1 MNVLKYVYSI
11 NFLRFAIMCG
21 TPWARAPEDGTGP
34 RERGPGPQRN
44 ESSGPG
50 PRVSDIEP
58 FLGRG
63 GHTMIIL
70 CHFSHYWTLLG
81 TYFNVDVSE
90 TIYSGF
96 PVKSS
101 YIWACSPS
109 RPSGVTKNFEKNFF
123 AFLDVSDQKEH
134 ILFFSPKNN
143 NLLSTPFIFAFW
155 A

>member
-1 MNVLKYVYSI
+1 
-11 NFLRFAIMCG
+11 MCG

-44 ESSGPG
+44 GSSGPG
-50 PRVSDIEP
+50 PRVFDIEP

-109 RPSGVTKNFEKNFF
+109 RPSGVTKNCEKNFF

-134 ILFFSPKNN
+134 ISFFPKKIIFYYPPGPGVS
-143 NLLSTPFIFAFW
+143 LRGPGPGSTAHMYNTVYFE
-155 A
+155 

>member
-1 MNVLKYVYSI
+1 
-11 NFLRFAIMCG
+11 
-21 TPWARAPEDGTGP
+21 
-34 RERGPGPQRN
+34 
-44 ESSGPG
+44 
-50 PRVSDIEP
+50 
-58 FLGRG
+58 
-63 GHTMIIL
+63 MIIL

-109 RPSGVTKNFEKNFF
+109 RPSGVTKNCEKNFF

-134 ILFFSPKNN
+134 ISFFPKKIIFYYPPGPGVF
-143 NLLSTPFIFAFW
+143 LRGPGPGSTAQM
-155 A
+155 